1 MLNASIYTQST
12 IEPWDIVTSP
22 YTDINGDRKIGL
34 FLIVYTENGDPND
47 FNNRNVTGLKLTSK
61 DLYANVYRT
70 LVTTNDVPKLTAN
83 SYVYANKCNTLLARH
98 CRVVSKLP
106 TNLCEEVI
114 VKLNTYLHEV
124 QTQTC
129 SGLIK
134 LIKEEN

>member
-1 MLNASIYTQST
+1 MLNAMITET
-12 IEPWDIVTSP
+12 PEIETWDIVTSP

-34 FLIVYTENGDPND
+34 FLIIYTEEGDPND

-70 LVTTNDVPKLTAN
+70 LVTVKDVPKLTSN
-83 SYVYANKCNTLLARH
+83 SYVYANKVSTLLARH

-114 VKLNTYLHEV
+114 SKLTIYLSQV
-124 QTQTC
+124 QAQT
-129 SGLIK
+129 SSELIK
-134 LIKEEN
+134 NLKEER

>member
-1 MLNASIYTQST
+1 MLNAFIHEQPK
-12 IEPWDIVTSP
+12 IQPWDIVTSP

-34 FLIVYTENGDPND
+34 FLIVYTEDGDPND

-124 QTQTC
+124 QAQT
-129 SGLIK
+129 SSELIK
-134 LIKEEN
+134 LIKGGN